1 MKKFWTIL
9 LTVMCLMI
17 IPITAYAAELPSTG
31 GIGVIVLYI
40 IDGILIIGAA
50 VYFIIRFN
58 HRKKH

>member
-1 MKKFWTIL
+1 
-9 LTVMCLMI
+9 MCLMI